1 MDCLDP
7 EAGPLNDQYL
17 IVNNVAGLDPG
28 TYVLHPGRLGLEP
41 LSIGDMRDVAARL
54 ACGQGYAGDAHVN
67 VYYLTDLEAI
77 LERYG
82 NRGYRLAQLEAAVF
96 AGKLHLAAH
105 ALGLG
110 AVGSTAV
117 DDEVIR
123 SFSPHASGKSF
134 MFVLVFGVRRQVG
147 SPPARDR

>member
-7 EAGPLNDQYL
+7 GTAPLNDQYL
-17 IVNNVAGLDPG
+17 IVNNVEGLDQG
-28 TYVLHPGRLGLEP
+28 TYVLHPGRGGLEP
-41 LSIGDMRDVAARL
+41 LATGNMREAAARL
-54 ACGQGYAGDAHVN
+54 ACGQEYAGAAHAN
-67 VYYLTDLEAI
+67 VYYLADLEPI

-82 NRGYRLAQLEAAVF
+82 NRGYRVAQVEAAIF

-110 AVGSTAV
+110 AVGSTSI

-123 SFSPHASGKSF
+123 FFSPHAAGKSY
-134 MFVLVFGVRRQVG
+134 MFVIVFGKRRKRTAAG
-147 SPPARDR
+147 ETSR

>member
-7 EAGPLNDQYL
+7 AAAPLTDPYL
-17 IVNNVAGLDPG
+17 IVNNVEQLDPG
-28 TYVLHPGRLGLEP
+28 TYVLHPRSAGIELLAG
-41 LSIGDMRDVAARL
+41 GNMQGAATRL
-54 ACGQGYAGDAHVN
+54 ACGQRYAAEAHVN
-67 VYYLTDLEAI
+67 VYYLADLEPI

-82 NRGYRLAQLEAAVF
+82 NRGYRIAQVEAALY

-110 AVGSTAV
+110 AVGSTAF

-123 SFSPHASGKSF
+123 FFSPHAHGKSY
-134 MFVLVFGVRRQVG
+134 MFVIVFGKRRKRTAQDSTG
-147 SPPARDR
+147 A